1 MIHWDFNMINNCV
14 FCTCW
19 LLRLMT
25 NILGFPALST
35 SPSYLVQTEDSFLIP
50 SPATSN
56 LFMYGLCYVPYEV
69 QCIHPYQRPIYVW
82 LMLCSIR
89 STVYPSV
96 LATYICMV
104 YVMFYMQ
111 YSVSIPTS
119 DLYMVNVMFYISK
132 MCRRPQ

>member
-82 LMLCSIR
+82 LMLCSIC